1 MDPDAHAALR
11 AVAGALAPCA
21 TVLRSMF
28 RPTRAIQ
35 SFSFQRWA
43 PEPREITVTGV
54 EPACDDEPT
63 VFTPSRSLRRM
74 LPPPKRTS
82 TEPMTRRHG
91 HRSALMPGASDV
103 PSRTF
108 ATAVW

>member
-1 MDPDAHAALR
+1 MDPDAHAAPR

-43 PEPREITVTGV
+43 PEPRETTVTGF
-54 EPACDDEPT
+54 EPAIPT
-63 VFTPSRSLRRM
+63 VSRRCHPVALAEAGTRCAEADEHRTSDAPSRSSVS
-74 LPPPKRTS
+74 P
-82 TEPMTRRHG
+82 
-91 HRSALMPGASDV
+91 
-103 PSRTF
+103 
-108 ATAVW
+108 